1 MDLGVPSAYESYSN
15 RLDPHDEVDDDYAAK
30 EFQSVS
36 DQHVL
41 LRRRHARNKRRGAFD
56 TVRLCLRILILLL
69 DLSILS
75 LLIHGVN
82 IREKTY
88 NSVDRNEDGWGTQRA
103 SVNMFSTWLMLAI
116 AVFASFVQMIALAT
130 HLSLPQSLRDGWVHT
145 VAVLASSGTVIAA
158 WVIATIYF
166 IVDKEVLQGDWDL
179 WSWSC
184 QNRSGHSSGPWVTLC
199 IEMMSTSK
207 ATETPEKVPDL
218 PPSFQE
224 TMASSPPIFQT
235 QFACMTF
242 NMFDRIRFINFTEA
256 EVSAIKEVVAA
267 RWSPGLSH
275 VQPYGESMEFRLRGR
290 PWLHRGDGND
300 DSRRLM
306 LRILEK
312 LFDMGWVL
320 QGAMEITLKSES
332 KDSLIF
338 RKQDPIPPPCD
349 WICISFD
356 NSDKL
361 KIVDSPPKDLTDA
374 ILQTFGRDVRRK
386 EITSDRAK
394 IHLANTPWN
403 PSGTDTVQTRI
414 ILLKL
419 IETLERC
426 GFTIYATI
434 GSKGEDEEGAQ
445 DLLVCQRVK
454 GWIPGAPIWHR

>member
-1 MDLGVPSAYESYSN
+1 M
-15 RLDPHDEVDDDYAAK
+15 
-30 EFQSVS
+30 
-36 DQHVL
+36 
-41 LRRRHARNKRRGAFD
+41 
-56 TVRLCLRILILLL
+56 
-69 DLSILS
+69 
-75 LLIHGVN
+75 
-82 IREKTY
+82 
-88 NSVDRNEDGWGTQRA
+88 
-103 SVNMFSTWLMLAI
+103 
-116 AVFASFVQMIALAT
+116 
-130 HLSLPQSLRDGWVHT
+130 
-145 VAVLASSGTVIAA
+145 ASSKSTDIP
-158 WVIATIYF
+158 T
-166 IVDKEVLQGDWDL
+166 
-179 WSWSC
+179 
-184 QNRSGHSSGPWVTLC
+184 
-199 IEMMSTSK
+199 EM
-207 ATETPEKVPDL
+207 PEKAPDL

-242 NMFDRIRFINFTEA
+242 NMFDRIRLINFTEA

-267 RWSPGLSH
+267 RWSAGLSH
-275 VQPYGESMEFRLRGR
+275 VQPSG
-290 PWLHRGDGND
+290 GND

-306 LRILEK
+306 LRILER

-361 KIVDSPPKDLTDA
+361 KIIDSPPKDLTDA
-374 ILQTFGRDVRRK
+374 ILQIFGRDVRRK
-386 EITSDRAK
+386 EITSDRFK
-394 IHLANTPWN
+394 VHLANMPWN

>member
-30 EFQSVS
+30 EFLAVS

-41 LRRRHARNKRRGAFD
+41 LRRRRARNKRRGAFD

-82 IREKTY
+82 TWDITY
-88 NSVDRNEDGWGTQRA
+88 NSVDRNEDGRGTQRA
-103 SVNMFSTWLMLAI
+103 LVNMFSTWLMLAI

-130 HLSLPQSLRDGWVHT
+130 HLSLPQSLRDGW
-145 VAVLASSGTVIAA
+145 
-158 WVIATIYF
+158 
-166 IVDKEVLQGDWDL
+166 
-179 WSWSC
+179 
-184 QNRSGHSSGPWVTLC
+184 
-199 IEMMSTSK
+199 MSTSK

-218 PPSFQE
+218 PPSFRE

-242 NMFDRIRFINFTEA
+242 NMFDRIRLINFTEA
-256 EVSAIKEVVAA
+256 EVSAIKEVVAD

-290 PWLHRGDGND
+290 PWLHSCDGND
-300 DSRRLM
+300 DSRRLV
-306 LRILEK
+306 LRILDK

-332 KDSLIF
+332 KD
-338 RKQDPIPPPCD
+338 PIPPPCD
-349 WICISFD
+349 WIY
-356 NSDKL
+356 
-361 KIVDSPPKDLTDA
+361 LTDA

-386 EITSDRAK
+386 EITSDRVK

-414 ILLKL
+414 VLLKL

>member
-1 MDLGVPSAYESYSN
+1 M
-15 RLDPHDEVDDDYAAK
+15 
-30 EFQSVS
+30 
-36 DQHVL
+36 
-41 LRRRHARNKRRGAFD
+41 
-56 TVRLCLRILILLL
+56 
-69 DLSILS
+69 
-75 LLIHGVN
+75 
-82 IREKTY
+82 
-88 NSVDRNEDGWGTQRA
+88 
-103 SVNMFSTWLMLAI
+103 
-116 AVFASFVQMIALAT
+116 
-130 HLSLPQSLRDGWVHT
+130 
-145 VAVLASSGTVIAA
+145 SS
-158 WVIATIYF
+158 
-166 IVDKEVLQGDWDL
+166 
-179 WSWSC
+179 
-184 QNRSGHSSGPWVTLC
+184 
-199 IEMMSTSK
+199 SK
-207 ATETPEKVPDL
+207 ATDTPAEMPEKVPDL

-224 TMASSPPIFQT
+224 TMASPPPMFQT

-242 NMFDRIRFINFTEA
+242 NMFDRIRLINFTEA

-267 RWSPGLSH
+267 RWPAGISH

-290 PWLHRGDGND
+290 PWLHRSGGND

-361 KIVDSPPKDLTDA
+361 KIIDSPPKDLTDA
-374 ILQTFGRDVRRK
+374 ILQIFGRDVRRK
-386 EITSDRAK
+386 EITPDRFKA
-394 IHLANTPWN
+394 HLANMPWN